1 MPTPPLSGSA
11 PFPPPQRP
19 RRVAGAWA
27 ALAAAV
33 FLSAVHAQAPEAAAP
48 PSVYAGS
55 EACALCHEDIAKAF
69 KTSRHGVLDEDKKRG
84 WEAKACEACHG
95 AGAKHAESATAAE
108 IRNPAKLA
116 VAETDR
122 ACLTCHANGPT
133 HVGRIQ
139 GGHARNQVACTSCHT
154 VHHAPTAKVVAPAA
168 NIGAQNTRCAE
179 CHTSVV
185 AEFKRPYKHRV
196 PEGTMGCVDCHNP
209 HGSFLAGSLRTVSAN
224 EPGCLRCHGDK
235 RGPFAFE
242 HAPVRLEG
250 CSSCHQP
257 HGSANPKM
265 LTRPVVG
272 QLCLECHA
280 NLGAQ
285 PASTI
290 GGIPPAF
297 HDLRNVRFQ
306 NCTLCH
312 VKVHGSHVNRALLR

>member
-1 MPTPPLSGSA
+1 MPAPLPSESA
-11 PFPPPQRP
+11 PSAPPQAP
-19 RRVAGAWA
+19 RISAGIRA

-33 FLSAVHAQAPEAAAP
+33 LLSTAHAQAPGAAKP
-48 PSVYAGS
+48 PEYAGS
-55 EACALCHEDIAKAF
+55 EACGLCHEDIAKSF
-69 KTSRHGVLDEDKKRG
+69 KTSRHGLLDGDKKRG

-95 AGAKHAESATAAE
+95 PGSKHAESAAAAE
-108 IRNPAKLA
+108 IRNPSKLT

-139 GGHARNQVACTSCHT
+139 SGHARNQVACTSCHT
-154 VHHAPTAKVVAPAA
+154 VHHAPSAKITAPKD
-168 NIGAQNTRCAE
+168 RCTE

-196 PEGTMGCVDCHNP
+196 PEGAMGCVDCHNP
-209 HGSFLAGSLRTVSAN
+209 HGSFFANSIRTVSAN
-224 EPGCLRCHGDK
+224 EPGCLKCHGDM
-235 RGPFAFE
+235 RGPFTFE

-250 CSSCHQP
+250 CSSCHPP

-265 LTRPVVG
+265 LTRPVVS

-280 NLGAQ
+280 NLGAR
-285 PASTI
+285 PTGVL
-290 GGIPPAF
+290 GGIPQAF
-297 HDLRNVRFQ
+297 HDLRNARFQ
-306 NCTLCH
+306 NCTVCH